1 MTLEQLRIFVAV
13 AEREHV
19 TRAAHEL
26 NLTQSATS
34 AAVATLETRYGVHL
48 FDRIGRRIALT
59 HTGRLFL
66 IEARAVIL
74 RAEAA
79 ELALNDIAG
88 LKRGSLTVGASQT
101 IANYWLPSR
110 LQDFKRRYP
119 GITLRL
125 RIGNTEQIAQ
135 AVVDG
140 ICELGLVEGETDHP
154 SLDRQEIA
162 GDSLIVVVGT
172 AHPWAGQRKVTP
184 RALTTTPWILREPGS
199 GTRSMFEASLKD
211 FGLALSD
218 LTIALELPSN
228 EAVRCAVESG
238 TSATAISNLVAAASL
253 AGKTL
258 HKVRIALPK
267 RSFIILRHK
276 ERYKSRVEA
285 AFMDMIGERT
295 ARTRDASAAT

>member
-34 AAVATLETRYGVHL
+34 AAIAALEARYGVRL

-66 IEARAVIL
+66 TEARAVLL

-79 ELALNDIAG
+79 ELTLNDVAG

-110 LQDFKRRYP
+110 LQEFKCRYP

-140 ICELGLVEGETDHP
+140 TCELALVEGEFGHP
-154 SLDRQEIA
+154 SLDRQEIT
-162 GDSLIVVVGT
+162 GDSLVVVVGT

-184 RALTTTPWILREPGS
+184 RALTTTSWILREPGS

-211 FGLALSD
+211 FGLQLSD
-218 LTIALELPSN
+218 LSIALELPSN

-238 TSATAISNLVAAASL
+238 TSATAISNLVAASSL
-253 AGKTL
+253 ASKTL
-258 HKVRIALPK
+258 HQVRIALPK
-267 RSFIILRHK
+267 RSFFILRHA
-276 ERYKSRVEA
+276 ERYKTQVETAFLELIA
-285 AFMDMIGERT
+285 AE
-295 ARTRDASAAT
+295 